1 MTNFDP
7 SELFETEDFKL
18 TINNERINEL
28 FEKISNRT
36 GIFDCKNF

>member
-28 FEKISNRT
+28 LKNIKPNR
-36 GIFDCKNF
+36 IFDCKNF

>member
-18 TINNERINEL
+18 IINNERINEL
-28 FEKISNRT
+28 FEKYQTEQR
-36 GIFDCKNF
+36 IFDY